1 MYGCRHTTTNAMLH
15 ILIGKLNNTLYIQKN
30 IKSIA
35 KQIIA
40 ESSSKILCFYGSMGV
55 GKTSL
60 IKAIINELGS
70 SDIGNSPT
78 FGIVNE
84 YRSQDDQLLAFHF
97 DFYRLEDETEA
108 LDLGLEDYLNS
119 DAWIFIE
126 WPEKILSYI
135 PNDAT
140 RISLNIIDDVTRSIS
155 ID

>member
-1 MYGCRHTTTNAMLH
+1 M
-15 ILIGKLNNTLYIQKN
+15 NNTLYIQKN

-55 GKTSL
+55 GKTTL

-84 YRSQDDQLLAFHF
+84 YRSQDNQLLAFHF

-108 LDLGLEDYLNS
+108 LDLGLEDYINS

-135 PNDAT
+135 PNDVT
-140 RISLNIIDDVTRSIS
+140 HITLDIVDEVTRSILCVY
-155 ID
+155 

>member
-1 MYGCRHTTTNAMLH
+1 M
-15 ILIGKLNNTLYIQKN
+15 NNTLYIQKN

-35 KQIIA
+35 KQLIV
-40 ESSSKILCFYGSMGV
+40 ESPSKILCFYGCMGV

-60 IKAIINELGS
+60 IKAIINELGA

-84 YRSQDDQLLAFHF
+84 YRSQDNQLLAFHF

-119 DAWIFIE
+119 DVWVFIE
-126 WPEKILSYI
+126 WPEKISSYI
-135 PNDAT
+135 PNNAT
-140 RISLNIIDDVTRSIS
+140 RISLNIIDEVTRSIS